1 MILENEYFMVIY
13 KFFVYLTNKVYLQ
26 STTTSSSSSNP
37 VHGEVYSIQHYVI
50 KYCQWLATGRLFSP
64 GSPVYKTLIEL
75 YVMILLMYKIF
86 IIYIYTYVHCIFDWC
101 IDWKM
106 SVGILIVWRVYLPVM
121 FWWYDECIFLLCFDG
136 MTSVFTCYVL
146 MVWRVYLP
154 VMFYWLVLILLRNK
168 HIYTIYIAS
177 CFQVINIFHV

>member
-13 KFFVYLTNKVYLQ
+13 KFFIYLTNEVYLQ
-26 STTTSSSSSNP
+26 STTTSSSSSYP

-50 KYCQWLATGRLFSP
+50 KYCQWLATGQWFSP

-86 IIYIYTYVHCIFDWC
+86 IIYIYMYICTLYIWLVHWL
-101 IDWKM
+101 K
-106 SVGILIVWRVYLPVM
+106 
-121 FWWYDECIFLLCFDG
+121 DECWYIDG

-146 MVWRVYLP
+146 LISAN
-154 VMFYWLVLILLRNK
+154 LVEK
-168 HIYTIYIAS
+168 
-177 CFQVINIFHV
+177 